1 MMNESSRESATRGA
15 HGAGIDWIGLVA
27 IDDAF
32 VRFVSFRFVR
42 SFVARARSR
51 RKSWGDDIERGHRGC
66 VYRLIGC
73 ASSSRDH
80 GGVG

>member
-1 MMNESSRESATRGA
+1 MNESSRESATRGA

-42 SFVARARSR
+42 SWRARGR
-51 RKSWGDDIERGHRGC
+51 EGNRGVTISVRASAGIAGAS
-66 VYRLIGC
+66 IG
-73 ASSSRDH
+73 
-80 GGVG
+80 

>member
-1 MMNESSRESATRGA
+1 MRRRERVRRAVRA

-32 VRFVSFRFVR
+32 VSFRFVSFRFVR
-42 SFVARARSR
+42 GARARGREGNRGVTISIDRER
-51 RKSWGDDIERGHRGC
+51 R
-66 VYRLIGC
+66 IGC